1 MQLIG
6 LIIFVLAYTGIV
18 FTRIPGINVGRP
30 AAAFIGAV
38 LMILSGVLT
47 FDEAISAIDFR
58 TIALLFGMM
67 VVAANLGGSGFFN
80 MLSSKAISFG
90 HTPKKLMLV
99 VVIVTALSSAFFV
112 NDIVVLIFAPLVIRL
127 CLEYRL
133 NPVPYLIST
142 AMASNIGSTMSIVGN
157 PQNMLIGVQSG
168 ISFTRFMIYLAPV
181 TLVSILI
188 LIAVLFAFYKKD
200 LLGSLCADKTDN
212 VMHTTDKPHIDKN
225 MMESSGGG
233 DDSPGLNKSGAKAS
247 LFIPIFVM
255 VLFFADSILHI
266 GLPLIALSG
275 AALVFIM
282 DRGKPSQILKNVD
295 WVLLLFFA
303 GLFIVIEGAVRSGV
317 FEIFDQI
324 RLMPDAG
331 GIVLLHIL
339 GIFGSQIVSNVP
351 FTMFM
356 IPYIAPVSSDVLWIS
371 LASGATLA
379 GNLTLIGAISNIIVV
394 EMAAKSGI
402 YIKFSEFFKIGFFV
416 TLLSMFASLIILMIE
431 YQVG

>member
-1 MQLIG
+1 M
-6 LIIFVLAYTGIV
+6 AYTGIV

-67 VVAANLGGSGFFN
+67 VVTANLGESGFFN

-99 VVIVTALSSAFFV
+99 VVIATALSSAFFV
-112 NDIVVLIFAPLVIRL
+112 NDIVVLIFTPLVIRL
-127 CLEYRL
+127 CLKYRL
-133 NPVPYLIST
+133 NPVPYLIGT

-181 TLVSILI
+181 TLVSIFV
-188 LIAVLFAFYKKD
+188 LIAVLFVFYKKD

-212 VMHTTDKPHIDKN
+212 LMYTTDKPHINKN
-225 MMESSGGG
+225 MIKSSSGG
-233 DDSPGLNKSGAKAS
+233 DDPTGLNKSGAKAS

-275 AALVFIM
+275 AALVFIT
-282 DRGKPSQILKNVD
+282 DRGKSSQILKNVD

-324 RLMPDAG
+324 QLMPDAG
-331 GIVLLHIL
+331 SIVLLHIL

-351 FTMFM
+351 FTMFV
-356 IPYIAPVSSDVLWIS
+356 IPYIAPLSSDVLWIS

-394 EMAAKSGI
+394 EVAAKSGI
-402 YIKFSEFFKIGFFV
+402 YIKFSEFMKIGVFV
-416 TLLSMFASLIILMIE
+416 TLLSIFASLIILMIE
-431 YQVG
+431 YQVGFLKV